1 MDSTKYS
8 NIIKMLDDTAEK
20 TQDAKID
27 EITSWVHKSL
37 EEEHK
42 PTLALVSFNLN
53 HADRVNMLKK
63 VFDIEIP
70 KDIVHMIDGEPA
82 CLILDYCE
90 SPALLNEN
98 GIVGDRIT
106 FGVPSEQ
113 LVNCRIAICD
123 ELHSKDMWL
132 ELSSEIDA
140 VCLLINATMAMNQME
155 RNWIK
160 ECAAPFYDDKDI
172 AVVITKM
179 DRLNEEEDAQA
190 VRQAVRGSLERL
202 NVTYKTYED
211 ESETLAQ
218 LDERLVREYDREARD
233 RRVIKN
239 GIQALTEHLKYVM
252 DSVVI
257 DSATIQGT
265 IEQLEKQQKSL
276 ELAGQFATESI
287 LCNALNQL
295 KSKICDGIRD
305 YGRQMAANIK
315 KKIEASPLD
324 QLETMDD
331 KINGYVSGSWE
342 YYIKSMS
349 KKADEEIE
357 VIAQR
362 LAKQMELDAGKMVS
376 DLDESARRT
385 VYSALGL
392 STNSAPGTALIDPRS
407 IVQKNGSLSEIS
419 VGTVTDQLRKETRN
433 MMLLSIPLF
442 FVNPLVAVG
451 NIFAA
456 KVYGKYKT
464 NSELS
469 DIRSEMAKQVEQ
481 SCFDHSEAIVQQVT
495 LSFDDEI
502 RTGSINIKSAYNG
515 LIRQIQDSLS
525 QLQVSQGEKA
535 ELKNY
540 LSNLVNVAFPGVLSN
555 L

>member
-1 MDSTKYS
+1 MDKTKYS

-20 TQDAKID
+20 IQDAKVD
-27 EITSWVHKSL
+27 EITGWVYKSL
-37 EEEHK
+37 ERGHK

-53 HADRVNMLKK
+53 HADRVNTLKN
-63 VFDIEIP
+63 VFDIDIP

-90 SPALLNEN
+90 SPTLLNEN

-113 LVNCRIAICD
+113 LKKGRIAICD

-140 VCLLINATMAMNQME
+140 ACLLINATMAMNQME

-160 ECAAPFYDDKDI
+160 ECAAPFYGDKDI
-172 AVVITKM
+172 TVVITKM
-179 DRLNEEEDAQA
+179 AQLNEEEDVQA
-190 VRQAVRGSLERL
+190 VCQVVRNSLERL
-202 NVTYKTYED
+202 NVSYKTYED
-211 ESETLAQ
+211 ERETLEQVNGQ
-218 LDERLVREYDREARD
+218 LIREYDRETRD
-233 RRVIKN
+233 KRVIKN
-239 GIQALTEHLKYVM
+239 GIRAITEHLKYLI

-276 ELAGQFATESI
+276 ELAGQLAAESI

-315 KKIEASPLD
+315 KKIEVSPLD

-349 KKADEEIE
+349 KKADEEVE
-357 VIAQR
+357 AIAQR
-362 LAKQMELDAGKMVS
+362 LAKQMELDAGKMIS

-392 STNSAPGTALIDPRS
+392 TTNAATGTALIDPRS

-442 FVNPLVAVG
+442 FVNPWVSVG

-456 KVYGKYKT
+456 KIYGKYKT

-469 DIRSEMAKQVEQ
+469 DVRSEMAKQVEQ
-481 SCFDHSEAIVQQVT
+481 SCFDNAEAIVQQVT

-515 LIRQIQDSLS
+515 LIRQIEDSLS
-525 QLQVSQGEKA
+525 ELKVSQGERA

-540 LSNLVNVAFPGVLSN
+540 LSNLVNVEFPSILSN